1 MPVSTLN
8 ALNDTWA
15 LLGLHGLGWPQLLQL
30 FGHFMLLSMLAV
42 GGAITTAPDMHR
54 YLVHEQGW
62 ISDAQFTASVAI
74 AQSAPGPNILFVAL
88 VGLNVAGL
96 MGLLATMLGIM
107 LPASLVAWSVG
118 RLRRQRHNSIVLRAF
133 TAGLTPLTLGLLLST
148 GWVLLAP
155 TRQHGGSAVLVLLT
169 VGLMV
174 RTKISPLWL
183 IALGAVAGM
192 LGVTG

>member
-1 MPVSTLN
+1 MIADSWT
-8 ALNDTWA
+8 
-15 LLGLHGLGWPQLLQL
+15 LLGLQGLGWPQLLQL
-30 FGHFMLLSMLAV
+30 FAHFMLLSMLAV
-42 GGAITTAPDMHR
+42 GGAITTAPDMQR

-62 ISDAQFTASVAI
+62 ITDAQFTASVAI

-96 MGLLATMLGIM
+96 AGVLATMVGIM
-107 LPASLVAWSVG
+107 LPSSLLAWTVG
-118 RLRRQRHNSIVLRAF
+118 RLRRQRRNSMVLRAF

-148 GWVLLAP
+148 GWVLMAP
-155 TRQHGGSAVLVLLT
+155 TRQHWGTAVLVLVT
-169 VGLMV
+169 VLAMV

-192 LGVTG
+192 LGFTG